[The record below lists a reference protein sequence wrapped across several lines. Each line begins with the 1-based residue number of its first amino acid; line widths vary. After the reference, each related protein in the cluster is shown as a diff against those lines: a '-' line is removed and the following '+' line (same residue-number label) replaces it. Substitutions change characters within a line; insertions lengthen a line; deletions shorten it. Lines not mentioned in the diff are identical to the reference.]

1 MERLLVNGYIGEKVF
16 SFKGFQTQK
25 KNKHLEHL
33 EDQIIDEGSKG
44 GVNAVN
50 FLKAIRNM
58 LAGQSGK
65 KVNMTVKWDGAP
77 AVICGINPE
86 NGKFFV
92 GTKSV
97 FNKNPKINYTVSDI
111 NRNHSGVLA
120 DKLTVCLQNL
130 KRVVSNGV
138 YQGDLLFTS
147 GDLRADNI
155 DGESMIT
162 FTPNTITYAVPSNSG
177 IGRKIKSARLGIVF
191 HTKYTGKT
199 MQDLRAGF
207 GTVTGGGGRNVF
219 LASAGYKD
227 TSGMSKFTSSELA
240 KFDSLI
246 RMAEGSLKKAGPIL
260 DLLSSYSNDPVAV
273 SFRLKAYFN
282 QVVRNSGSGFGRV
295 KDMQKQFRDYYIS
308 FINAEISARKTPA
321 GQEKYIQAKED
332 GLAFIDRNQSA
343 LYFAIASHKSL
354 MSAKDF
360 LISKLNQVQSI
371 GHFLKTANGYRVTA
385 PEGFV
390 AVDRVAGAVKLVD
403 RLEFSRANFTMD
415 KNWG

>member
-1 MERLLVNGYIGEKVF
+1 MF

-33 EDQIIDEGSKG
+33 EDQIIDDGSKG

-50 FLKAIRNM
+50 FLKSIRNM

-199 MQDLRAGF
+199 MQELRAGF

-240 KFDSLI
+240 RFDGLI

-273 SFRLKAYFN
+273 SFRLKAFFN

>member
-1 MERLLVNGYIGEKVF
+1 MF

-33 EDQIIDEGSKG
+33 EDQIIDDGSKG
-44 GVNAVN
+44 GRNAVN
-50 FLKAIRNM
+50 FLKSIRNM

-199 MQDLRAGF
+199 MQELRAGF

-240 KFDSLI
+240 RFDGLI

-273 SFRLKAYFN
+273 SFRLKAFFN